1 MKIQFNVGDLI
12 HQLKDNILYV
22 IIAKGKSTFTL
33 QYYDKSHKLHKSFKM
48 TRQQLKTEFETRPE
62 LLKLF
67 RVSK

>member
-12 HQLKDNILYV
+12 HQLKDNILYI

-33 QYYDKSHKLHKSFKM
+33 QYYDKSLKLDKSFKM

>member
-12 HQLKDNILYV
+12 HQLKDNILYT

-33 QYYDKSHKLHKSFKM
+33 QYYDNSHKLDKSFKM

>member
-22 IIAKGKSTFTL
+22 IIAKGKSSFTL
-33 QYYDKSHKLHKSFKM
+33 QYYDRSLKLDKSFKV
-48 TRQQLKTEFETRPE
+48 TREQLKFEFETRSE

-67 RVSK
+67 KVSK

>member
-12 HQLKDNILYV
+12 HQLKDNMLYT
-22 IIAKGKSTFTL
+22 IIDKGKSTFTL
-33 QYYDKSHKLHKSFKM
+33 RYYDKSLKLDKSFKM

-67 RVSK
+67 KVSK